1 MSASKIKISTLE
13 KEKENLQYC
22 LVKIKFAVCKLF
34 KQILHKDTNSNNN
47 TINEQQEQQQQL
59 KVNSNQGSCIK
70 FSCEIEQNLA
80 NERLVKSWLQQ
91 PYVLAM

>member
-1 MSASKIKISTLE
+1 MSASKLKTSTLE
-13 KEKENLQYC
+13 KEKENLQFC

-47 TINEQQEQQQQL
+47 SINEQQQL
-59 KVNSNQGSCIK
+59 NVNSIEGSCIK

-80 NERLVKSWLQQ
+80 NERLVKNWLQQ